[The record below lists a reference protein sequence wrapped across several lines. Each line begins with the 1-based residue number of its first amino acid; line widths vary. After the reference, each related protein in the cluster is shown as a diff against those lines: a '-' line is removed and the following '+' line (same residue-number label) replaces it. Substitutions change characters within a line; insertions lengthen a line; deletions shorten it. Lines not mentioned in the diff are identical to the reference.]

1 MSSAQSLERL
11 FSLHPKLIDLSLG
24 RIERLLA
31 ELGHPEQ
38 QLPPIIHI
46 AGTNGKGSTTAF
58 MRVLAEA
65 QGLRTQAY
73 TSPHLVRFHERIRL
87 SDGLIGEDALKD
99 ILDEV
104 EATNDGQ
111 SITFFEVTTVAAF
124 QAFSRDEA
132 DLCII
137 EVGLGGKFDA
147 TNVIDHPVACVIT
160 PVAMD
165 HENFLG
171 TELAGIAEEKAGILK
186 SGVPAFVARQDPV
199 AMDIITRRAADVDA
213 PLFLP
218 GKDWSVNRSLNGF
231 TYKDRMGSLMLPLP
245 ALQGSHQI
253 ENAALS
259 IACLRHLEMLE
270 QEGNIGAAVSKV
282 EWPARLQPLEQGPL
296 FELRKEKG
304 SLTLDGGHNVHAATA
319 IAVHFAGRKVHLVIG
334 MLENRPVAPVLE
346 ALSPVI
352 ATVAAVPIIGEASH
366 PAQHIA
372 DSATALGIQA
382 QSFDTVK
389 DALQALPE
397 GDCLIVGSLYLAGQV
412 LEQSDLSPD

>member
-11 FSLHPKLIDLSLG
+11 FSLHPNLIDLSLG

-31 ELGHPEQ
+31 ELGHPER

-104 EATNDGQ
+104 EAINDGK

-124 QAFSRDEA
+124 QAFSRDQA

-147 TNVIDHPVACVIT
+147 TNVIDQPVACVIT

-171 TELAGIAEEKAGILK
+171 TELTGIAEEKAGILK
-186 SGVPAFVARQDPV
+186 SGVPSFVARQDPV
-199 AMDIITRRAADVDA
+199 AMDVITRRAADVDA

-218 GKDWSVNRSLNGF
+218 GKDWSVSRSANGF

-282 EWPARLQPLEQGPL
+282 EWPARLQPIEQGPL
-296 FELRKEKG
+296 FELRKGKG

-334 MLENRPVAPVLE
+334 MLENRPIAPVLE
-346 ALSPVI
+346 ALSPII
-352 ATVAAVPIIGEASH
+352 ATVAAVPIIDEASH

-372 DSATALGIQA
+372 DSATVLGIQA
-382 QSFDTVK
+382 RSFDTVK

-412 LEQSDLSPD
+412 LEQSGLSPS